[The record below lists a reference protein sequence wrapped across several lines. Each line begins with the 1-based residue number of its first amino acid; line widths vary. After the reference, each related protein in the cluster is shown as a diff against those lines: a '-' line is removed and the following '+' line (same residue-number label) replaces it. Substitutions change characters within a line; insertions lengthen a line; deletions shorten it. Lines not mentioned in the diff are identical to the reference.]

1 MKVTLKHFAIF
12 ACLLSL
18 FSCMQ
23 TKTSNSSELARV
35 AETPSNSFIIQRGVN
50 ISHFLSQTDRND
62 DERKMFFNEK
72 DIALIS
78 NIGYDHIRLPIDE
91 KNMWDEEGIKIDLA
105 FDALHNI
112 LSLAQEHEL
121 KVIVDLHIVRSHY
134 FNDSYNPLWDEVEE
148 QEKFVS
154 LWLQLSNELKKY
166 PNDMVAYEILNE
178 PVANDPRDWNNLI
191 AATLQTIRKE
201 EPNRTVV
208 IGSNKWN
215 SVNTFGDLEI
225 PENDK
230 NLILS
235 FHFYSP
241 HVFTHYK
248 APWSKKV
255 GFYTGPVQYPG
266 KPLKESDLKGYE
278 DSQVKSLLE
287 DNAEYSKEF
296 MESKMKNAIA
306 VAKKMGLP
314 LHCGEFGSYPS
325 TSEEDRL
332 AWYGDMVSIFQENN
346 IAWSNW
352 DYKGGFGIVNS
363 TGDPK
368 QELIKV
374 LLKADSQNSK
384 EKKRDSE

>member
-1 MKVTLKHFAIF
+1 MKIRLKNF
-12 ACLLSL
+12 LM
-18 FSCMQ
+18 FSCILAL
-23 TKTSNSSELARV
+23 TSCKQLPNSEPAEV
-35 AETPSNSFIIQRGVN
+35 AEHTSSPEDKFTIERGVN
-50 ISHFLSQTDRND
+50 ISHFLSQTDRD
-62 DERKMFFNEK
+62 DEERKAFFNEK
-72 DIALIS
+72 DVALIAS
-78 NIGYDHIRLPIDE
+78 IGYDHIRLPIDE
-91 KNMWDEEGIKIDLA
+91 KNMWDEDGNKIALA
-105 FDALHNI
+105 FKALHHI
-112 LSLAQEHEL
+112 LSLALEQDL

-148 QEKFVS
+148 QEKFTD

-178 PVANDPRDWNNLI
+178 PVANDPEDWNKLI
-191 AATLQTIRKE
+191 AQTLKTIRQE
-201 EPNRTVV
+201 EPTRMVV

-215 SVNTFGDLEI
+215 SVNTFGDLKV
-225 PENDK
+225 PEDDK

-255 GFYTGPVQYPG
+255 GFYTGPVKYPG
-266 KPLKESDLKGYE
+266 KPLNETDLKDY
-278 DSQVKSLLE
+278 DQAQVKSLME
-287 DNAEYSKEF
+287 DNAEYSKEH
-296 MESKMKNAIA
+296 MASKMKNAMA
-306 VAKKMGLP
+306 VAKELGLQ

-332 AWYGDMVSIFQENN
+332 QWYSDMISIFKENN

-363 TGDPK
+363 QGEPK
-368 QELIKV
+368 KV
-374 LLKADSQNSK
+374 LVKTLMQRAN
-384 EKKRDSE
+384 